1 MICILIEILPNN
13 FAKTQECSSSAAVWL
28 DAQGFKSPVLLY

>member
-13 FAKTQECSSSAAVWL
+13 FAKSQECSNSAAVWL
-28 DAQGFKSPVLLY
+28 DAWGLKSPVLLY